1 MMPSEFRMV
10 LIFRGAVIMNAALL
24 ISLLLW
30 DWLWT
35 SDLSLV
41 RLAITSEGEGSV
53 WPLAMS
59 WWIYVLYPLVSL
71 FSYAG
76 LLIFSNFARVL
87 FLVLVLFGLIW
98 STGDGLAV
106 TYGYESFASI
116 ALGILDGVVL
126 ALAYLSPL
134 SERFQNWSNRTQAG
148 VTP

>member
-53 WPLAMS
+53 WP
-59 WWIYVLYPLVSL
+59 
-71 FSYAG
+71 G
-76 LLIFSNFARVL
+76 H
-87 FLVLVLFGLIW
+87 G
-98 STGDGLAV
+98 
-106 TYGYESFASI
+106 
-116 ALGILDGVVL
+116 GVRDFV
-126 ALAYLSPL
+126 
-134 SERFQNWSNRTQAG
+134 
-148 VTP
+148 